1 MSSTC
6 CYGEFLVE
14 DIQFNGG
21 GFEDW
26 NMNDKFCEEV
36 WHVSNIWHFF
46 MCPIKMKEFILY

>member
-26 NMNDKFCEEV
+26 NMNDKFCEEG